1 MACCGSSRRGHAG
14 GYAWARKTSPGTRWG
29 SRAKDACSEEGDTEG
44 MGSDWRR
51 PAQQFGERWRTHSR
65 KVEPSHFK
73 EKIDEAREVLEG
85 YHEEVDEKTV
95 MERGQGPAMME
106 VGVNMMMEHL
116 NRDRTFRR
124 GTEVIFMSKDKVR
137 VVESQE
143 MRRGK
148 ESRE

>member
-1 MACCGSSRRGHAG
+1 M
-14 GYAWARKTSPGTRWG
+14 
-29 SRAKDACSEEGDTEG
+29 
-44 MGSDWRR
+44 
-51 PAQQFGERWRTHSR
+51 
-65 KVEPSHFK
+65 
-73 EKIDEAREVLEG
+73 LEG